1 MSGRANVE
9 HIALKTDKNTGACLP
24 SSAPNTPPVKYN
36 NPVALWMDSTFLG
49 GVESPEA
56 LPAYAA
62 TVTMRC
68 ETSDQFVEMLRQLTA
83 RYGLELVTNDLPP
96 PLRLFLPYWQS
107 YYLSRHYPSHPYP

>member
-1 MSGRANVE
+1 ME

-107 YYLSRHYPSHPYP
+107 YYLSRHYPSHPDP